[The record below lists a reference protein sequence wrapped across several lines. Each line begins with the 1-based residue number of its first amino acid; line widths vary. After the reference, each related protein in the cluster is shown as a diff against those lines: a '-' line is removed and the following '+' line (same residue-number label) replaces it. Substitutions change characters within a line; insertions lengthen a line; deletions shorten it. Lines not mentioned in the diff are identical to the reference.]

1 MKHKQIIWD
10 FNGTLLDDVRETLD
24 ATNALLARYGKPM
37 LADADAY
44 RRVFGFPVIDYT
56 RRSDWNVKNLKFTPT
71 NGLRNTTAARRRQ
84 GCTPAAAKRLRISGM
99 PGADSICC
107 PLPNAKCWQG
117 SLHRSTSRPFLT
129 TSSDRMTRG
138 RTASLQRQ

>member
-44 RRVFGFPVIDYT
+44 RRVFGFPVIDYYE
-56 RRSDWNVKNLKFTPT
+56 K
-71 NGLRNTTAARRRQ
+71 
-84 GCTPAAAKRLRISGM
+84 I
-99 PGADSICC
+99 
-107 PLPNAKCWQG
+107 
-117 SLHRSTSRPFLT
+117 
-129 TSSDRMTRG
+129 
-138 RTASLQRQ
+138 